1 MIPIALLAMLKA
13 EMSDVVTS
21 SLIDK
26 AVRGHSSRMFN
37 GSNIYS
43 TNTHYLDTLVIA
55 HLV

>member
-1 MIPIALLAMLKA
+1 MISIALLAILKG